1 VRLATLR
8 GALRVSRDLDSIDW
22 RFSVPST
29 QKSTTQQSS
38 SPPKKPKS
46 KSAGGASK
54 NGSRITKGRVIAGAA
69 GLAAAAAATA
79 GAVLYK
85 RKGGSNGDRAVFH
98 VKPDGEGWVVKGDG
112 AERASS
118 THGTKKD
125 ALAAGRELAHKRVPS
140 QLVVH
145 KSDGKV
151 QETWSYDPT

>member
-1 VRLATLR
+1 M
-8 GALRVSRDLDSIDW
+8 
-22 RFSVPST
+22 PST

-38 SPPKKPKS
+38 SPPKKPKTKS
-46 KSAGGASK
+46 KSAAGASK
-54 NGSRITKGRVIAGAA
+54 NGSRITKGKVIAGAA

-85 RKGGSNGDRAVFH
+85 KKGGSESRAVFH
-98 VKPDGEGWVVKGDG
+98 VKPQDDGWVVKGDG

-118 THGTKKD
+118 THGTKKE
-125 ALAAGRELAHKRVPS
+125 ALAAGRELAHQRVPS

>member
-1 VRLATLR
+1 M
-8 GALRVSRDLDSIDW
+8 
-22 RFSVPST
+22 PST

-46 KSAGGASK
+46 TSAGGASK
-54 NGSRITKGRVIAGAA
+54 NGSRLTKGKVIAGAA

-85 RKGGSNGDRAVFH
+85 KKGGSGDGRAVFH
-98 VKPDGEGWVVKGDG
+98 VKPEGDGWVVKGDG

-118 THGTKKD
+118 THGTKKE
-125 ALAAGRELAHKRVPS
+125 ALAAGRELAHQRVPS

-151 QETWSYDPT
+151 QETWSYDG